1 MTVGYFEEAVE
12 ARAGC
17 VALFELFKEVASSV
31 SRGGSPRLASIWFGL
46 GFVLLLVVVVVCWWW
61 PRSGLLRLG
70 AFGPL
75 EPLLADPTIND
86 ILVNSHRSVYVE
98 RFGRLEKRERGL
110 VNVGEG
116 AFACF
121 RADEVRRG
129 FRMRQHLAWSSFGP
143 DFDLGRFSGVKG
155 EGGQN
160 KGEKVAEHVVW

>member
-75 EPLLADPTIND
+75 EPL
-86 ILVNSHRSVYVE
+86 VSVVPFLCE
-98 RFGRLEKRERGL
+98 LGLLSSLGRRALGRLR
-110 VNVGEG
+110 
-116 AFACF
+116 
-121 RADEVRRG
+121 
-129 FRMRQHLAWSSFGP
+129 
-143 DFDLGRFSGVKG
+143 
-155 EGGQN
+155 
-160 KGEKVAEHVVW
+160 